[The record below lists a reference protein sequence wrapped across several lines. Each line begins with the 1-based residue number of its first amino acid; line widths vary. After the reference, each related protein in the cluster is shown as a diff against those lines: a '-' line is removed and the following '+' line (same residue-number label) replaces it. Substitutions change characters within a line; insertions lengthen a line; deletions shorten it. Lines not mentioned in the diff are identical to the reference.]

1 MKLSDLRLE
10 LEEDLSWRL
19 DELRH
24 LRNELLAGS
33 DPESWPVSALRAIL
47 VMQYAHLEG
56 FARQAFGLYIDA
68 INAKGLKA
76 SELKPHLFASACI
89 SEFEA
94 LRTGAT
100 GQSDERSAE
109 EGILTRR
116 AVRQVDFIQK
126 IRALNETPVTIDPQ
140 AAASMEMNFGT
151 DVLRRTLYRLG
162 IPESEV
168 SRSYFHSL
176 EFVRRTRNDIAHGS
190 RRSRI
195 DVRLF
200 DRHRRKCEQFMDDLA
215 RLITSAVSR
224 EWFRPVAMQAIPEP
238 RTPSNN

>member
-24 LRNELLAGS
+24 LRNELLAEA

-56 FARQAFGLYIDA
+56 FARHAFSLYIDA

-76 SELKPHLFASACI
+76 IELKPHLFAAACI
-89 SEFEA
+89 AEFEA
-94 LRTGAT
+94 LRTGA
-100 GQSDERSAE
+100 GQSDDGSAE
-109 EGILTRR
+109 DGILTRR
-116 AVRQVDFIQK
+116 AVRQVNFVQ
-126 IRALNETPVTIDPQ
+126 RVRELNEATITIDPQ
-140 AAASMEMNFGT
+140 VAASMEMNFGT

-190 RRSRI
+190 RKSRI

-200 DRHRRKCEQFMDDLA
+200 SVHRRKCEQFMNDLA

-224 EWFRPVAMQAIPEP
+224 EWYRPFPMPGIPEP
-238 RTPSNN
+238 RTPVEA